1 MPFYMDDWSS
11 GIGSGLIHSNTYH
24 STTSIVVQCIP
35 LYTVMLA
42 LGRTTVDFF
51 SLDVEG
57 NELDIL
63 RTLPDDVIFKVMS
76 AKGLIFM
83 L

>member
-1 MPFYMDDWSS
+1 MDDADA
-11 GIGSGLIHSNTYH
+11 GFRSGLIPSKQYH
-24 STTSIVVQCIP
+24 ATQVVMVQCIP

-42 LGRTTVDFF
+42 LGRKSIDFF

-57 NELDIL
+57 SEIEIL
-63 RTLPDDVIFKVMS
+63 QTLPPDVIFKVTS
-76 AKGLIFM
+76 LFIILTDM